1 MAKAIE
7 KDFLNSDL
15 NLSDDSSSNDT
26 DVNASLENTSLQEE
40 WLNTLGLLNT
50 SIKVLTSNQ
59 GCITKDNLV
68 LLFDAASLV
77 INITPS
83 E

>member
-68 LLFDAASLV
+68 LLLDAASLV

-83 E
+83 K